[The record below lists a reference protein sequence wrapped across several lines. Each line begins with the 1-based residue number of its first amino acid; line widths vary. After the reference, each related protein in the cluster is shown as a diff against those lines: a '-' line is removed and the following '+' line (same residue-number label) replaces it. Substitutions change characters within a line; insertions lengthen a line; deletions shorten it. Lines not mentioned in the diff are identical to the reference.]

1 MLDCLFQLSSFNR
14 FFFKFQTGKENMR
27 GDKGM
32 GGCYQRKVKGVKV
45 WLKVL
50 ILSKLSIFFLMFK
63 FY

>member
-1 MLDCLFQLSSFNR
+1 
-14 FFFKFQTGKENMR
+14 MR